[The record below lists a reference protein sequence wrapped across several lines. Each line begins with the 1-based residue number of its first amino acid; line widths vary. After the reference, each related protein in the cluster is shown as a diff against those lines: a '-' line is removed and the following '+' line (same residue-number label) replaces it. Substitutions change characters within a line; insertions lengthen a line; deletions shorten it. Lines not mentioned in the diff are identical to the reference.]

1 MKHIYILTLFLTFVL
16 PGFADEEN
24 SKPKSDANIMG
35 HVINKETK
43 EHIPFLSV
51 FLKDT
56 HIGTYTDET
65 GHYFLKNLPAGKH
78 TLRVQGIG
86 YKSVEKDVFLE
97 KGKTLEIN
105 FEISEDNIMLEG
117 SVVTANRNETSR
129 KEAPVVINVLTPKI
143 FENTNSFCLAQ
154 GLNFQPGLRV
164 ENNCQNC
171 GFQQVRINGLDG
183 PYTQILIDSRPS
195 FSSLSGVYGLEQIP
209 VNMIERVEIMRG
221 GGSALFG
228 SNAIAGTINI
238 ITKEPLYNFFQISH
252 NLSAIDGECFDN
264 VTNFNGAITNEQKTT
279 GAYLFGMVRDR
290 QGYDHDKDGF
300 TELGKLNNT
309 SLGFRTYYKPTNYS
323 KITLEYHHIKE
334 FRRGGNLLDKPP
346 HETDITEQAEHNIHG
361 GGVNYTFN
369 SSDYKHHLNVYTSL
383 QNIGRKSYYGA
394 DRDTAAYGKTT
405 DITFVGGVQYSYD
418 FNHFLFLPSELTTG
432 FEYSYD
438 KLTDIM
444 LGYNRNLNQE
454 IYVYSLYLQ
463 NEWKTGH
470 LSFLIGGRMDKN
482 SAVDNPIFSPR
493 LNIRYSPIDAI
504 NLRASYSEGFRAPQ
518 TYDEDLHVAAVNN
531 EVAIIQVAKDL
542 KTERSKSYSA
552 SIDYYA
558 TYGSTQLNLLVEGFY
573 TNLRHIFVLE
583 PLGPDTDG
591 NIIYERRNGN
601 EAIVKGINVEGKI
614 VPHYKAQI
622 QFGATLQSSKY
633 DRPRAWTDDPEAEK
647 TRKLLRSP
655 DTYGYLTTNFIPFKN
670 FSFSLS
676 GTYTGPMYIGHEK
689 GYIEKSILKKTSSFY
704 DATLKLNYDIK
715 FNNYTVQV
723 SGGVQNL
730 FDSYQNDFDKGANR
744 DSKYIY
750 GPGLPRTYFAGV
762 KFGIF

>member
-252 NLSAIDGECFDN
+252 NLSAIDGESFDN

-279 GAYLFGMVRDR
+279 GVVPFR
-290 QGYDHDKDGF
+290 H
-300 TELGKLNNT
+300 GK
-309 SLGFRTYYKPTNYS
+309 RP
-323 KITLEYHHIKE
+323 
-334 FRRGGNLLDKPP
+334 
-346 HETDITEQAEHNIHG
+346 
-361 GGVNYTFN
+361 
-369 SSDYKHHLNVYTSL
+369 
-383 QNIGRKSYYGA
+383 
-394 DRDTAAYGKTT
+394 
-405 DITFVGGVQYSYD
+405 
-418 FNHFLFLPSELTTG
+418 
-432 FEYSYD
+432 
-438 KLTDIM
+438 
-444 LGYNRNLNQE
+444 
-454 IYVYSLYLQ
+454 
-463 NEWKTGH
+463 
-470 LSFLIGGRMDKN
+470 
-482 SAVDNPIFSPR
+482 PR
-493 LNIRYSPIDAI
+493 LRSRQRRFHGIR
-504 NLRASYSEGFRAPQ
+504 
-518 TYDEDLHVAAVNN
+518 
-531 EVAIIQVAKDL
+531 
-542 KTERSKSYSA
+542 
-552 SIDYYA
+552 
-558 TYGSTQLNLLVEGFY
+558 
-573 TNLRHIFVLE
+573 
-583 PLGPDTDG
+583 
-591 NIIYERRNGN
+591 
-601 EAIVKGINVEGKI
+601 
-614 VPHYKAQI
+614 
-622 QFGATLQSSKY
+622 
-633 DRPRAWTDDPEAEK
+633 
-647 TRKLLRSP
+647 
-655 DTYGYLTTNFIPFKN
+655 
-670 FSFSLS
+670 
-676 GTYTGPMYIGHEK
+676 
-689 GYIEKSILKKTSSFY
+689 
-704 DATLKLNYDIK
+704 
-715 FNNYTVQV
+715 
-723 SGGVQNL
+723 
-730 FDSYQNDFDKGANR
+730 
-744 DSKYIY
+744 
-750 GPGLPRTYFAGV
+750 
-762 KFGIF
+762 